1 MEWAKRGYRLMSRK
15 NLIDPGLTILLVE
28 EVPGA
33 VASSLVDN
41 IGDLTRSSVVNGL
54 AELNARRP
62 AVVLF
67 GLASYSVQNLGL
79 VTAVSGLDARRPL
92 ILIGDDIQ
100 ADQILPFLEA
110 GGTDFLVGDALD
122 ADVLAQMCTRK
133 GNQYR
138 RLRVQARTL
147 SRRQMAVENLQDS
160 LAVIEQDQAIG
171 ANVQQL
177 MMPDSPCRI
186 GPFRVAHDIRP
197 ALILSG
203 DYIDYGEMQDGRLIF
218 CLADV
223 SGHGAGSAFVTV
235 LLSELFKR
243 FLNQRGGSGDI
254 SPESALGGFNQQL
267 CNAAFE
273 QHVTMLLGVIDAD
286 GRGLDYASAGHFPP
300 AILRTGSHAQYLN
313 SGGFPLGLLSTTEYD
328 SQHLTLPDEFE
339 LLIFSDG
346 VFEGITAEG
355 LEDKER
361 HLMDFVATNEGQF
374 DGLLSRLFEWQNE
387 PLSDDAAVLSILR
400 EF

>member
-1 MEWAKRGYRLMSRK
+1 MSRK
-15 NLIDPGLTILLVE
+15 NLIDPGLTILLIE

-33 VASSLVDN
+33 IASSLVDN
-41 IGDLTRSSVVNGL
+41 IGDLIRTSIADGL

-67 GLASYSVQNLGL
+67 GLASYSDLNLSL
-79 VTAVSGLDARRPL
+79 VTAVSGLDVRRPL
-92 ILIGDDIQ
+92 ILVGEGIQ

-122 ADVLAQMCTRK
+122 ANVLAQMCTRK

-147 SRRQMAVENLQDS
+147 SRRQMAVENLQGS

-177 MMPDSPCRI
+177 MMPDSPCQFGSFKI
-186 GPFRVAHDIRP
+186 AHDIRP

-203 DYIDYGEMQDGRLIF
+203 DFIDYGEMQDGRLIF

-243 FLNQRGGSGDI
+243 FLNQRTGSGDI
-254 SPESALGGFNQQL
+254 SPESALMGFNQQL

-273 QHVTMLLGVIDAD
+273 QHVTMLMGVIDAD
-286 GRGLDYASAGHFPP
+286 GKGLDYASAGHFPP
-300 AILRTGSHAQYLN
+300 AILRTGGQTQYLN
-313 SGGFPLGLLSTTEYD
+313 SGGLPLGLLGSTEYD

-339 LLIFSDG
+339 LLVFSDG

-361 HLMDFVATNEGQF
+361 HLMDFVATNKGQF
-374 DGLLSRLFEWQNE
+374 DGLLSRLFEWQSE
-387 PLSDDAAVLSILR
+387 PLSDDAAVLSIVR